1 MLISIQQPEFMP
13 WMGYF
18 DKVVNVEKV
27 VFLDNVQFKKRYF
40 ENRNKI
46 RSKDGWIWL
55 TTPVITKGRF
65 NQDINEVLIDNEK
78 NWQDKIAKTLIINY
92 QRSPYWNEVGLDF
105 IDLIKSKWNKL
116 IDLNISII
124 QFFLNL
130 FEINRP
136 WVLASDLKTKN
147 SGSDLILEICQKT
160 NASHYLSGSFG
171 KNYLNEEKFISNNVN
186 LAYQDFK
193 HPEYSQIHNGFIHSM
208 SILDL
213 YLNHGIEGKD
223 LLASKN
229 EISKTR

>member
-18 DKVVNVEKV
+18 DKINNVDKV
-27 VFLDNVQFKKRYF
+27 VFLDNVKFKKRYF
-40 ENRNKI
+40 ENRNKM
-46 RSKDGWIWL
+46 RNKDSWIWL
-55 TTPVITKGRF
+55 NVPVISKGKF
-65 NQDINEVLIDNEK
+65 KQNINEVLIENAN
-78 NWQDKIAKTLIINY
+78 NWRDKITKTLKLNY
-92 QRSPYWNEVGLDF
+92 SSTPYWNDVGPDF
-105 IDLIKSKWNKL
+105 IDLIKSKWIKL
-116 IDLNISII
+116 IDLNIAII
-124 QFFLNL
+124 QFFLNS

-136 WVLASDLKTKN
+136 WVMASDLKTKN
-147 SGSDLILEICQKT
+147 FGSDLILEICQKT